1 MESLMKQ
8 YRELNEKLF
17 DMLRYYEDMVASLEQ
32 DLDDLH
38 ADFEDCDNRKC
49 QAEAA
54 FHQLAADSDRRC
66 EDLFAQVKRQAG
78 TIEKQARRIH
88 QLVSFIRTHRE
99 ELEEALTPEDYEH
112 AEALFDLDQA
122 IAYPE
127 D

>member
-1 MESLMKQ
+1 MADLMKQ

-17 DMLRYYEDMVASLEQ
+17 SMLRYYEDMTASLEQ

-38 ADFEDCDNRKC
+38 ADFEDCDTRKC

-66 EDLFAQVKRQAG
+66 ADLLAKAHRMDD

-88 QLVSFIRTHRE
+88 QMVSFIRTHRE

-112 AEALFDLDQA
+112 AEGLFDLDQA